1 MAARYT
7 DPICTK
13 ITAADLSSSAY
24 CVVDL
29 TSASKAQILTGATP
43 WFGVLTDDVANG
55 ATTEAPVSIQ
65 RDGIAKVKLGGTV
78 AVGDKLRAT
87 TSGNVIATTTT
98 GHYYGGIAVR
108 GGASGE
114 IGEVDL
120 SKNGL
125 VA

>member
-1 MAARYT
+1 MASRNT
-7 DPICTK
+7 SPIVTRT
-13 ITAADLSSSAY
+13 TAADLSASAY

-29 TSASKAQILTGATP
+29 TSAGKAQILTGTTP
-43 WFGVLTDDVANG
+43 WFGILTDDVADG
-55 ATTEAPVSIQ
+55 SSTDQPVSVQ
-65 RDGIAKVKLGGTV
+65 REGIAKVKLGGTV

-98 GHYYGGIAVR
+98 GHYYGAIAVV

-114 IGEVDL
+114 IGEADL